1 VARSNDQLPAT
12 IEETDVVIVG
22 ARLAG
27 TATAIPL
34 VRAGLRVVV
43 LDKVRFPS
51 DTLSTHALVPSG
63 IQELLMMGALDR
75 VLALGPAKP
84 RYLAVNDGPVSF
96 RERFHE
102 FMGIDY
108 GMCIPRIQLDVQLV
122 DTARAAGV
130 DVRERCGVE
139 DVVWQGERVAGIR
152 YRVSGAADEVHEI
165 HAPVVVGADGRR
177 SRIAAALGVWQ
188 PYRGSKNHR
197 GFAFR
202 YVDDPIGADGQDA
215 DEIYRAE
222 GNMALVL
229 PSCPAGRAT
238 VVHMCDSKDIPR
250 FRAQPEEVWQEKLD
264 RDPRLRQRIG
274 DATNMSKMR
283 ITDDLSAFY
292 RYSSGPGWALVGDA
306 GHFKDPLT
314 GNGQRDA
321 LRHGRLLGEGIARTF
336 GDQKALDAALREY
349 ERERDRDTI
358 STYHWGNRETH
369 PNPSSP
375 LVHAVLKGFERNKD
389 QTPDFSDTFNR
400 VRPVENVLNPRR
412 MVTGLLK
419 ALRAPGAD
427 RRAIFAEVAQQLPH
441 EIGIRR
447 HRLLDGFRST
457 KPVSTENPG
466 WTVGDPPIEA
476 THRAAATQTGPAGQP
491 EVATAGGGTAE

>member
-1 VARSNDQLPAT
+1 MALRSDDLPAT

-63 IQELLMMGALDR
+63 VQELLKMGALDR

-84 RYLAVNDGPVSF
+84 RYLTLNDGPVSF
-96 RERFHE
+96 RERFRE
-102 FMGIDY
+102 FMGIDF
-108 GMCIPRIQLDVQLV
+108 GLCIPRIQLDVQLV
-122 DTARAAGV
+122 ETARAAGA
-130 DVRERCGVE
+130 DVREHCGVE
-139 DVVWQGERVAGIR
+139 DVVWQGKRVAGVR
-152 YRVSGAADEVHEI
+152 YRVSGAADEVLEI

-177 SRIAAALGVWQ
+177 SRMAAALGVWQ
-188 PYRGSKNHR
+188 PYRGSKNLR

-202 YVDDPIGADGQDA
+202 YVDDPIGGEGQDA
-215 DEIYRAE
+215 FEIYRAH

-238 VVHMCDSKDIPR
+238 IVHMCDSKDIPR

-264 RDPRLRQRIG
+264 LDPCLRRRVG

-283 ITDDLSAFY
+283 TTDDLSAFY
-292 RYSSGPGWALVGDA
+292 RRSSGAGWALVGDA

-321 LRHGRLLGEGIARTF
+321 LRHGRLLGEAIARTF
-336 GDQKALDAALREY
+336 GDPKGLDVALREY

-369 PNPSSP
+369 PVPSSP
-375 LVHAVLKGFERNKD
+375 LVHAVLHGFERNKD
-389 QTPDFSDTFNR
+389 QHPDFSDTFNR

-412 MVTGLLK
+412 MVAGLLS
-419 ALRAPGAD
+419 ALREPGAD

-441 EIGIRR
+441 EISIRR

-457 KPVSTENPG
+457 KSVSTENPG
-466 WTVGDPPIEA
+466 WTVGKPPIA
-476 THRAAATQTGPAGQP
+476 ASYRAAATH
-491 EVATAGGGTAE
+491 VRTAPDRRDSAAP

>member
-1 VARSNDQLPAT
+1 LPAT

-22 ARLAG
+22 ARVAG

-63 IQELLMMGALDR
+63 VQEVLMMGALDR

-84 RYLAVNDGPVSF
+84 RYLTVNDGPVSF
-96 RERFHE
+96 RERFRE
-102 FMGIDY
+102 FMGIDF
-108 GMCIPRIQLDVQLV
+108 GLCIPRDQLDVLLV
-122 DTARAAGV
+122 ETARAAGV

-139 DVVWQGERVAGIR
+139 DVVWRGERAAGIR
-152 YRVSGAADEVHEI
+152 YRIGGQADEVHEI
-165 HAPVVVGADGRR
+165 HAPMVVGADGRR
-177 SRIAAALGVWQ
+177 SRMAAALGVWQ
-188 PYRGSKNHR
+188 PYRGSKNLR
-197 GFAFR
+197 SFAFR
-202 YVDDPIGADGQDA
+202 YVDDPVGAQGQDA
-215 DEIYRAE
+215 FEIYRAE

-250 FRAQPEEVWQEKLD
+250 FRAQPEEIWQEKLA
-264 RDPRLRQRIG
+264 RDPRLRERIG
-274 DATNMSKMR
+274 DATNMSKLR
-283 ITDDLSAFY
+283 STDDLSAFY
-292 RYSSGPGWALVGDA
+292 RRSSGPGWALVGDA

-321 LRHGRLLGEGIARTF
+321 LRHGRLLGQAIARTF
-336 GDQKALDAALREY
+336 GDPTALDAALREY

-369 PNPSSP
+369 PIPSSP
-375 LVHAVLKGFERNKD
+375 LVHAVLRGFEGNKD
-389 QTPDFSDTFNR
+389 HTPDFSDTFNR

-412 MVTGLLK
+412 LVGGLLA
-419 ALRAPGAD
+419 ALREPGAD
-427 RRAIFAEVAQQLPH
+427 RRAIFAEVASQLPH

-466 WTVGDPPIEA
+466 WSVGKPPIVA
-476 THRAAATQTGPAGQP
+476 GHRAAATQTRPAGQP
-491 EVATAGGGTAE
+491 KVATAGGGTAE